1 MKDNMPGKADY
12 ILAVMYQITDKA
24 AKENMLSEDEKE
36 ELDRLN
42 EKTVNDEYTTARE
55 WEIHY

>member
-1 MKDNMPGKADY
+1 MPGKADY

-42 EKTVNDEYTTARE
+42 KKTVNDEYMTARE
-55 WEIHY
+55 WEINY